1 MEIFRRRIWAGLLA
15 ALFAAAALAG
25 GCEQSPA
32 PGSVQDDEV
41 LEDPLLEE
49 PIFEPEPEPPKIAGV
64 EIIEYPNLTFFAKN
78 QPFSYEGLVLRF
90 VMDNGEYGRNVES
103 SEYTV
108 KAVDT
113 LTPRSDVV
121 NITVRVSA
129 EDAVHDE
136 GYTADFVT
144 YNVRYGIEIDSSTSV
159 LSQIQLVNPPSKTSY
174 KLGEKFS
181 AGGLVIKGKY
191 YDSETGNYSDW
202 VQFEDAAVSVSGYDR
217 RMRGT
222 QQVKLKFNGA
232 LITTINVTVRV
243 PAEASVTVNSI
254 MGASYDQ
261 YTGTYR
267 TTYIKGMGY
276 DLAKSDLKAGVA
288 LNNETFMFTPG
299 NGLSAGD
306 VTGYNPSAEGGKQT
320 LTVKLDEASATFE
333 VYLADV
339 EPHVYFDYGFMR
351 TSIDPLGVM
360 PGGGYTDSSRTVGR
374 LAAAVNEKLVLAPV
388 RFLIGYGED
397 NKDLGVTCT
406 WSVSGPS
413 TYTASY
419 AGEFLYFSPTAA
431 GDYDITVN
439 VTGRGF
445 VDGGTITRSATMRVA
460 CYQGSQPKP
469 SGNTYTDPL
478 RNYGC
483 GQYSESGSGC
493 GWSCGSALGYIVWN
507 GGSGNIVGNQ
517 FDAWNEPGIVWVQ
530 GDGNGNGIPDEKWL
544 EKTGSDD
551 YQSSP
556 YKSQV
561 SRRYAIAYFLGS
573 GDATINEY
581 HQTIRDVYWV
591 DGKGR
596 NGRIPGGWPKKW
608 GVPGHENSRVIYTGT
623 ILRDNGALGSGNYS
637 AAGLSVNHFGE
648 GYVDAGNGNY
658 NGNWPNI
665 YADGSSD
672 GLPPASAVPL
682 AGSQQLLSVSGGGG
696 VNPSVSSAGLPAL
709 TGPLASSAYPH
720 TFVKVQT
727 AIFVYGSIYGDV
739 STEVK
744 SGTGLPDQSDGF
756 PDP

>member
-1 MEIFRRRIWAGLLA
+1 MEIFRRRIWA
-15 ALFAAAALAG
+15 LFVAAALAG
-25 GCEQSPA
+25 GCEQGEDFEQASE
-32 PGSVQDDEV
+32 QDDEI
-41 LEDPLLEE
+41 LEE
-49 PIFEPEPEPPKIAGV
+49 PLFEPEPPPKIAGV

-108 KAVDT
+108 KPVDT
-113 LTPRSDVV
+113 STPRSDVV
-121 NITVRVSA
+121 DVTVNIPT

-136 GYTADFVT
+136 GYTADSVT
-144 YNVRYGIEIDSSTSV
+144 YNVRYGIEIDHSTLI
-159 LSQIQLVNPPSKTSY
+159 LSEIQLVSPPSKTAY

-181 AGGLVIKGKY
+181 VSGLTITGRY
-191 YDSETGNYSDW
+191 FDSETGGYGDKIEVNA
-202 VQFEDAAVSVSGYDR
+202 AAVSVSGYDR
-217 RMRGT
+217 RLRGA
-222 QQVKLKFNGA
+222 QQVKLKFNGTV
-232 LITTINVTVRV
+232 ITTMDVAVRV
-243 PAEASVTVNSI
+243 PAEAAVTVNSL
-254 MGASYDQ
+254 GHQKKPHDQ
-261 YTGTYR
+261 YTGSYR

-276 DLAKSDLKAGVA
+276 DFAKSNLKVNVK
-288 LNNETFMFTPG
+288 LNNETFQF
-299 NGLSAGD
+299 NNESGLSAGD
-306 VTGYNPSAEGGKQT
+306 ITGYNPNAEGGKQT
-320 LTVKLDEASATFE
+320 LTVKVDDASAAFD

-360 PGGGYTDSSRTVGR
+360 PGGGYADSSRTAGR

-388 RFLIGYGED
+388 RFLIGYGAD
-397 NKDLGVTCT
+397 NQDLGVTCT

-413 TYTASY
+413 TYTASH
-419 AGEFLYFSPTAA
+419 AGEFLYFTPTAA

-445 VDGGTITRSATMRVA
+445 VDGGTITRSAAMRVA
-460 CYQGSQPKP
+460 CYQGTQPAP
-469 SGNTYTDPL
+469 SGNTYKDPL

-483 GQYSESGSGC
+483 GQYSESGNGY

-507 GGSGNIVGNQ
+507 GGTSIVGNQ
-517 FDAWNEPGIVWVQ
+517 FASWNEPGIIWVQ

-551 YQSSP
+551 GESSP
-556 YKSQV
+556 YKSLV

-573 GDATINEY
+573 GDAAINEY
-581 HQTIRDVYWV
+581 NQTIRDVYWV

-596 NGRIPGGWPKKW
+596 NGRIPGGWPKDW
-608 GVPGHENSRVIYTGT
+608 GVPGHTNSRVIYTGT
-623 ILRDNGALGSGNYS
+623 ILRDNGGLGSGNYS
-637 AAGLSVNHFGE
+637 AAGLGTNYFGV
-648 GYVDAGNGNY
+648 GYVDAGESRTPSGNY
-658 NGNWPNI
+658 PNI
-665 YADGSSD
+665 YADGSRD

-696 VNPSVSSAGLPAL
+696 FSPSVSSAGLPAL
-709 TGPLASSAYPH
+709 TGPVASKSYSS
-720 TFVKVQT
+720 FIKVQT

-744 SGTGLPDQSDGF
+744 EATGLPDQSNGF